1 MWAPR
6 RATTAACPR
15 CGFDPDRPEATA
27 QGLLTVFGYG
37 LCGALAG
44 GLLGIALAVMV
55 ATGPRLAAVATL
67 ATTAGAV
74 IGWGL
79 ATAVGRRLAP
89 AVRCAYEH
97 LLLALLGAGVT
108 AVLAAFAGVD
118 QPETLALLWLAG
130 AVVVFALLRRYGY
143 GVRPPG

>member
-1 MWAPR
+1 MV
-6 RATTAACPR
+6 CPR
-15 CGFDPDRPEATA
+15 CGYDATRPEATRE
-27 QGLLTVFGYG
+27 GLLTVFGYG
-37 LCGALAG
+37 LCGGLAG
-44 GLLGIALAVMV
+44 GLAGLAVAVMLAV
-55 ATGPRLAAVATL
+55 GPRLASLATL
-67 ATTAGAV
+67 ATMGGAV

-97 LLLALLGAGVT
+97 LLLALLGAGIT

-118 QPETLALLWLAG
+118 HVETLALVWLAG

-143 GVRPPG
+143 GSRRPPT